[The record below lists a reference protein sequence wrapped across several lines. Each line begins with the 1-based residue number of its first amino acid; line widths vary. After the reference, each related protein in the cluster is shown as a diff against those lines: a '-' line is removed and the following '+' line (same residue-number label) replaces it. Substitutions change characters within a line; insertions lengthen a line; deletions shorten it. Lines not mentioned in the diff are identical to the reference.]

1 MSDEKALNRKSIDA
15 ATTLTG
21 AAISADDLY
30 TVTTAGNY
38 TISGIN
44 YVYPNSRNLASLGNV
59 LTLLPIHIIKKCLV
73 EMDHIYAISNST
85 NLDLALS
92 ITEENKEATLKM
104 LKLRG
109 W

>member
-1 MSDEKALNRKSIDA
+1 MSDEKDLETILDEHDLHVK
-15 ATTLTG
+15 TG
-21 AAISADDLY
+21 AAHIANGISAGDFY
-30 TVTTAGNY
+30 TTD
-38 TISGIN
+38 
-44 YVYPNSRNLASLGNV
+44 YVYPNRRNLATLGNV

>member
-1 MSDEKALNRKSIDA
+1 MSDTKIKADT
-15 ATTLTG
+15 ATTLTVDDI
-21 AAISADDLY
+21 ISAKDLLL
-30 TVTTAGNY
+30 NNSWN
-38 TISGIN
+38 ID
-44 YVYPNSRNLASLGNV
+44 YVYPNSRNLAALGNV
-59 LTLLPIHIIKKCLV
+59 LTLLPIHIIRKCLV

-104 LKLRG
+104 LRLRG

>member
-15 ATTLTG
+15 ATTLTVDDITLAG
-21 AAISADDLY
+21 DLMINGKWSASNID
-30 TVTTAGNY
+30 
-38 TISGIN
+38 
-44 YVYPNSRNLASLGNV
+44 YVYPNSRNLATLGNV
-59 LTLLPIHIIKKCLV
+59 LTLLPIHIIRKCLV

>member
-1 MSDEKALNRKSIDA
+1 MSDEKSINIDGTVIAGDAITANGLYTLSSNGSYSVSSID
-15 ATTLTG
+15 
-21 AAISADDLY
+21 
-30 TVTTAGNY
+30 
-38 TISGIN
+38 
-44 YVYPNSRNLASLGNV
+44 YVYPNSRNLSALGNV

>member
-1 MSDEKALNRKSIDA
+1 MSDENKPATITGLSGGITLIDPH
-15 ATTLTG
+15 LDY
-21 AAISADDLY
+21 I
-30 TVTTAGNY
+30 
-38 TISGIN
+38 
-44 YVYPNSRNLASLGNV
+44 YPNSRNLAALGNV

>member
-1 MSDEKALNRKSIDA
+1 MSDTKIKADT
-15 ATTLTG
+15 ATTLTV
-21 AAISADDLY
+21 DDIIPAKDLLL
-30 TVTTAGNY
+30 NNSWSFSN
-38 TISGIN
+38 ID
-44 YVYPNSRNLASLGNV
+44 YVYPNSRNLAALGNV
-59 LTLLPIHIIKKCLV
+59 LTLLPIHIIRKCLV

-104 LKLRG
+104 LRLRG

>member
-1 MSDEKALNRKSIDA
+1 MSDIKITADA
-15 ATTLTG
+15 ATTLTVDD
-21 AAISADDLY
+21 IVSAKDLLLNNSWSA
-30 TVTTAGNY
+30 TTGN
-38 TISGIN
+38 ID
-44 YVYPNSRNLASLGNV
+44 YVYPNSRNLAALGNV

-104 LKLRG
+104 LRLRG